1 VSVRKSWETLRSEIV
16 VIGHYRLGFL
26 LAAEKNG
33 TRVTVQIDYENSA
46 THPILSFLGGKLYA
60 KWCVRQMLSAAT
72 ANFVASA

>member
-1 VSVRKSWETLRSEIV
+1 MSVRKSWETLRSEIV

-60 KWCVRQMLSAAT
+60 SGAFSKCSQQPQRIL
-72 ANFVASA
+72 